1 MESAGL
7 RCFFFFFFK
16 NSAGTETDRAV
27 PSLCEVV
34 SWFFQRSFYFFSD
47 RWCANTL
54 VGEEPLVEAL
64 LNCTGGQRAL
74 EGRKQFLGLWP
85 FRLRLRTWRFGHDC
99 RTENFSDQRPKAPEK
114 KIRFFHTLLTTSNA
128 EGRPSKWC
136 SGAEGTVFFLNP
148 NIKRTKKKK
157 NGSTFTPGPKE
168 ITELK

>member
-7 RCFFFFFFK
+7 RCFSSSSSKIQLELKQTGPHQACARWFRDFSNAVAVFFC
-16 NSAGTETDRAV
+16 RH
-27 PSLCEVV
+27 
-34 SWFFQRSFYFFSD
+34 

-54 VGEEPLVEAL
+54 VGEETLVEAL

-99 RTENFSDQRPKAPEK
+99 RTDIFSDQRPKAPEK

-136 SGAEGTVFFLNP
+136 SVRQNGTAGAEGTVFFIYL
-148 NIKRTKKKK
+148 
-157 NGSTFTPGPKE
+157 TP
-168 ITELK
+168 T